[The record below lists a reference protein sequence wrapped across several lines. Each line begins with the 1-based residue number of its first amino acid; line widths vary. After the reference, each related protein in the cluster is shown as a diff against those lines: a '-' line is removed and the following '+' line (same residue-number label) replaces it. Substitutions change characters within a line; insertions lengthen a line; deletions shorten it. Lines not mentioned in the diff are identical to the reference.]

1 MSRPTPPAPLH
12 RRGMRFV
19 ALASSAAFAAAAL
32 AACSSGS
39 DSGTTDAA
47 GNPTTQVDF
56 VFDWIPTAGDVPVLA
71 AQEFG
76 WFTEGGISVTTKPGG
91 PEVGGSTLV
100 SAGQQDIGIAPPTG
114 VMAARANGAPLVSVG
129 LTQPT
134 GPTGL
139 ICNPDAGISADDPT
153 TLDGK
158 TIGLSNNANDA
169 IMTKWFEENGV
180 DSGSIK
186 RVATGADAALM
197 FAGQVDCQPNFLT
210 NVPLQVTE
218 HYGKQAVVFKTSE
231 VGAVG
236 QSIITNEKFLAE
248 HQDAVQAFLTGYAK
262 GMQWALANVDDAVA
276 LITKTYPDYD
286 AAQAKEELPLLQQF
300 WVNDVDEQK
309 GLLYFDKSTLQP
321 TYDVIKGTEW
331 LPKDIDLN
339 EAFSTAALPDPAIM
353 P

>member
-1 MSRPTPPAPLH
+1 MTRSILPVPP
-12 RRGMRFV
+12 RRGARIA
-19 ALASSAAFAAAAL
+19 ALVSTAAVSAAAL

-39 DSGTTDAA
+39 ATTTDAA
-47 GNPTTQVDF
+47 GTTTTAVNF

-71 AQEFG
+71 AQKFG
-76 WFTEGGISVTTKPGG
+76 WFTDGGITVKTTPGG
-91 PEVGGSTLV
+91 PETSGSTLV
-100 SAGQQDIGIAPPTG
+100 SAGQQDIGIVPPTG
-114 VMAARANGAPLVSVG
+114 VMAARANGAPLVSVA

-139 ICNPDAGISADDPT
+139 ICSPDAGIDPDDPA
-153 TLDGK
+153 TLDGHK
-158 TIGLSNNANDA
+158 IGFSNNANDA

-180 DSGSIK
+180 DASSIK
-186 RVATGADAALM
+186 RVATGSDAALM

-210 NVPLQVTE
+210 NVPLQVAA
-218 HYGKQAVVFKTSE
+218 HYGKDAVVFKTSE

-236 QSIITNEKFLAE
+236 QSIVTNEKFLAE
-248 HQDAVQAFLTGYAK
+248 HEDAVQAFLTGYAK

-276 LITKTYPDYD
+276 LIKASYPDYD
-286 AAQAKEELPLLQQF
+286 EAQAKVELPLLQQF
-300 WVNDVDEQK
+300 WVNDVDKEK
-309 GLLYFDKSTLQP
+309 GLLYFDQSTLQP

-331 LPKDIDLN
+331 LPKDIDLS